1 MSERNEVEALRR
13 ENALKT
19 AVLDVGRILFTAGE
33 LEPQL
38 AAALARLG
46 EALAAASLLMYRGKP
61 DVEHFHHYGEWS
73 PASPEVSFARE
84 ETQNVTAKRLGI
96 GFALDRL
103 RQGSCVTR
111 PLADLPG
118 SARSFW
124 RRDGGAHLALVPLW
138 LTGEW
143 RGMWG
148 ILVCVSQRPL
158 SPPLRQTL
166 LEAGRV
172 IGARLMIGKVHEA
185 EREAR
190 RQSEVLREFARIV
203 NTSLS
208 PEKVLQQALTQLR
221 RVLTFDS
228 VSIFLTS
235 YKGQPEFVAGAG
247 YDDPEMTTQAA
258 TDLLKSS
265 PILAQMAADHQPV
278 LSPDVRDLPGW
289 IWVPGAEQVRSFMA
303 VPLLRRDRML
313 GVAMLDSRQEDFF
326 TPEDLQIVETLAQHL
341 AVAVDNARLFEARAR
356 QLRLAH
362 TLQRVGALHTT
373 SLSPTAV
380 YESLFDL
387 LAQVINYDSVSLQLL
402 HPEEKYLEL
411 VASRGFPDQQMLQK
425 KMRKLGSVAMA
436 KVADPPYWAVIMNA
450 SADLRWKQVAGTEQ
464 IRSWIGAA
472 LRVKG
477 RLIGVLNVDSNTS
490 GTYDNNMGEMVA
502 AFANQAAVAIE
513 NAQLYERLREM
524 TEDLTRQVAERTAD
538 LQAERDRTMA
548 ILESA
553 GQGIIL
559 TDLGMEIVYVNS
571 AMERQ
576 SGYARLVLTGRP
588 LQSLLSDE
596 VSDADFSQMQQTVQ
610 AGRGWSGEWVVSH
623 QDGHTY
629 DVAITISPFRAPDK
643 SINGFVAVLTDI
655 TRLKEVERLKTRF
668 VSNVSHELR
677 TPLTNI
683 KMYLTLLERG
693 RAERRQAYLAVLQEE
708 TARLA
713 QLIQDLLDLSQL
725 EEDMPSQDVR
735 ADAAAVLQNVLTS
748 LASRAEAKEVEL
760 RQEMEGPLP
769 QATIAPQLLAQ
780 VMANL
785 VDNAIAYTP
794 AQGEVCLTG
803 GTAWRRQRPFIWMR
817 VADNG
822 PGILPEELP
831 HLFDR
836 FYRGRQGEERKVP
849 GTGLGLAICKE
860 IVTRYGGYIDVDS
873 APGEGAAFT
882 VWLPAV
888 EPAPSSLPEA
898 AGGAA

>member
-33 LEPQL
+33 FEPQL

-46 EALAAASLLMYRGKP
+46 EALAAASLLMYRGRP
-61 DVEHFHHYGEWS
+61 DAEHFHHYVEWS
-73 PASPEVSFARE
+73 PASPEGFFERE
-84 ETQNVTAKRLGI
+84 EEQNVTGEGVGI
-96 GFALDRL
+96 EFALDRL
-103 RQGSCVTR
+103 REGEFVTR
-111 PLADLPG
+111 ALADLPA

-124 RRDGGAHLALVPLW
+124 RRNGGAHLALVPLW

-148 ILVCVSQRPL
+148 ILACVSQRPL
-158 SPPLRQTL
+158 SSPLRQAL
-166 LEAGRV
+166 LEAGHV

-208 PEKVLQQALTQLR
+208 PEKVLQRALTQLR

-247 YDDPEMTTQAA
+247 YDDPAVTTQAA

-265 PILAQMAADHQPV
+265 PILAQMAEDHQPV
-278 LSPDVRDLPGW
+278 LSPDVRELPGW
-289 IWVPGAEQVRSFMA
+289 IWVPGAETVRSFMA

-313 GVAMLDSRQEDFF
+313 GVVMLDSWQEDFF
-326 TPEDLQIVETLAQHL
+326 TPGDLQIVETLAQHL

-356 QLRLAH
+356 QLRLAR

-387 LAQVINYDSVSLQLL
+387 LAQVINYDSVSLQLF

-411 VASRGFPDQQMLQK
+411 VAVRGFPNQQMLQK
-425 KMRKLGSVAMA
+425 EMHKLGSAAMV
-436 KVADPPYWAVIMNA
+436 KVADPPYWSVV
-450 SADLRWKQVAGTEQ
+450 ADTSSDARWKSVAGTEQ

-477 RLIGVLNVDSNTS
+477 RLIGVLNVDSNTP
-490 GTYDNNMGEMVA
+490 GTYNNNMGETVA

-513 NAQLYERLREM
+513 NAQLYERLREV
-524 TEDLTRQVAERTAD
+524 TEDLTRRVAERTAD
-538 LQAERDRTMA
+538 LQAERDRTLA

-571 AMERQ
+571 ALERQ
-576 SGYARLVLTGRP
+576 SGYARLLLTERP
-588 LQSLLSDE
+588 LQTLLSDE
-596 VSDADFSQMQQTVQ
+596 VSDADFSQMRKTVQ
-610 AGRGWSGEWVVSH
+610 SGRGWSGEWVVRH

-629 DVAITISPFRAPDK
+629 DVAITISPFRASDK

-693 RAERRQAYLAVLQEE
+693 PAERRQTYLAVLQEE

-725 EEDMPSQDVR
+725 EMDMPSQDVR
-735 ADAAAVLQNVLTS
+735 ADAAAVLQNVLAS

-760 RQEMEGPLP
+760 CQEMEGPLP

-794 AQGEVCLTG
+794 AQGEVRLTG

-898 AGGAA
+898 AGGLA